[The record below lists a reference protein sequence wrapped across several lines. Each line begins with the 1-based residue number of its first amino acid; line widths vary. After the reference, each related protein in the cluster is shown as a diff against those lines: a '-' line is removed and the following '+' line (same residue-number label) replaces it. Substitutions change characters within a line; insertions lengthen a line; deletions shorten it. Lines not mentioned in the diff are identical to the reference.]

1 MHNEKRTPCV
11 CTCMISIL
19 LLTVRIVASIS
30 HIVVVVV
37 FPWPSHCALPFPQNV
52 RCSVFMTIIGD
63 PDTHTHMRERKT
75 CQTPIKLTH
84 SLTQEE
90 RNLSP
95 FHTKKPS
102 SSSLTT
108 GSGLTSSSASLFF
121 FLLLLT
127 RVLSRLATGVRASSS
142 FSCSCSSS
150 SESPA
155 WVLRAL
161 AFLVA
166 ETDAEAEAGVD
177 GRLRLV
183 PLVGVCICEKEQ

>member
-1 MHNEKRTPCV
+1 MRKERLV
-11 CTCMISIL
+11 CTCMIFHFATHCENCSL
-19 LLTVRIVASIS
+19 DLPVVVAFPLAVSLRASIS
-30 HIVVVVV
+30 SKRPLPYPHDH
-37 FPWPSHCALPFPQNV
+37 PHSHHRRP
-52 RCSVFMTIIGD
+52 RHKD
-63 PDTHTHMRERKT
+63 THMREKNLPNPNRA
-75 CQTPIKLTH
+75 H

-90 RNLSP
+90 GNLSP

-108 GSGLTSSSASLFF
+108 GSGLTSSASLFF

-127 RVLSRLATGVRASSS
+127 RVLIRFATGVRTSSS

-155 WVLRAL
+155 LALRAL
-161 AFLVA
+161 VFLVA
-166 ETDAEAEAGVD
+166 EAEAEPGVD

-183 PLVGVCICEKEQ
+183 PLVGVCVCEIEKEQ